1 VKRDAQG
8 HPYVESTEADIQA
21 AFALLKDV
29 LFSKSDELTKASRGF
44 LELLKVLLKEKG
56 KESFHAR
63 EIRRELR
70 IAPTTLK
77 RHLFELERYGYLKV
91 SRGSRYGKYEY
102 SIADYAEYDQLRS
115 TINQHLQAILDRIQ
129 SRK

>member
-1 VKRDAQG
+1 
-8 HPYVESTEADIQA
+8 
-21 AFALLKDV
+21 
-29 LFSKSDELTKASRGF
+29 LTKASRGF
-44 LELLKVLLKEKG
+44 LELLKVILKEQG

-63 EIRRELR
+63 EIRQQLR

-77 RHLFELERYGYLKV
+77 RHLSELERYGYLKV

-102 SIADYAEYDQLRS
+102 SIADYAEYDQLKS
-115 TINQHLQAILDRIQ
+115 TIHQHLQAILDIIR